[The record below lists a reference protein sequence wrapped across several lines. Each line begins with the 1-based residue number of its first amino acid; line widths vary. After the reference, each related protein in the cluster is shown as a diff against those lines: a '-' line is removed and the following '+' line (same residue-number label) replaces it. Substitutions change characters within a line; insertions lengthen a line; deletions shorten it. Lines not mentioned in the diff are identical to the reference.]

1 MTFITWSEF
10 EKVDI
15 RVGTILKVEAF
26 PEASN
31 PAYIITVDLGE
42 LGKKKSSA
50 QLTRLYMKEDLIGR
64 KVICIVNFRPKQI
77 GPIMSEVLITGFDN
91 GNNEVVLAV
100 PDVSFDVPNGAR
112 LF

>member
-31 PAYIITVDLGE
+31 PAYIITGDLGE

-50 QLTRLYMKEDLIGR
+50 QLTRLYMKEDLVGR

-77 GPIMSEVLITGFDN
+77 GPIMSEVLITGLTM
-91 GNNEVVLAV
+91 GITKLYL
-100 PDVSFDVPNGAR
+100 PYR
-112 LF
+112 M